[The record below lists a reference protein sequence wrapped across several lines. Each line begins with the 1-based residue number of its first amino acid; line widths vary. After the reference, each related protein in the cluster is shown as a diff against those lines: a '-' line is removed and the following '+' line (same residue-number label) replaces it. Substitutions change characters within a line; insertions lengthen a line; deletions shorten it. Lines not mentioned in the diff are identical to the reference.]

1 MVNPNHSVSHGTTL
15 PCSDGEAGKRRPVH
29 PPISAMAGDTGGD
42 FIEYGHSE
50 NILGLLVVEH
60 CLPSLGFT
68 FFSVVPY
75 ISSNTA
81 EAFSTLAR

>member
-1 MVNPNHSVSHGTTL
+1 MVNPNHSVSHGTTP

-29 PPISAMAGDTGGD
+29 PPISVMAGNTGGD

-50 NILGLLVVEH
+50 NILGSLVGNH

-68 FFSVVPY
+68 FFGGSLDIQPKTTVFP
-75 ISSNTA
+75 TA
-81 EAFSTLAR
+81 TYS